1 MLTTAEGGRCWS
13 CDATLNG
20 PGLCSEVYP
29 DGQVSAHSDST
40 CVRQFLWEMI
50 ARYTA
55 SSKAE
60 ALGGAFPLLDSS
72 SAFPLPGL
80 MRHPASAIFGEPL
93 CVGGA
98 AKTCSTSHRLMLS
111 YHLLQSLRLPRSI
124 RSAKQSEG
132 RAQHSHN
139 WQASVVVRHWLI
151 LGTVSSVPTRSLAR
165 ILGGVLLGNAQR
177 S

>member
-1 MLTTAEGGRCWS
+1 MPRSMGR
-13 CDATLNG
+13 

-29 DGQVSAHSDST
+29 DGQVSARSDST
-40 CVRQFLWEMI
+40 CVCESLWEMI
-50 ARYTA
+50 VRYTA

-60 ALGGAFPLLDSS
+60 ALGRAFPLLDLS

-80 MRHPASAIFGEPL
+80 MRHPASAIFGEHL

-111 YHLLQSLRLPRSI
+111 YHLPQSLRHPRSI
-124 RSAKQSEG
+124 RSAKHSEG
-132 RAQHSHN
+132 RAQHSYN
-139 WQASVVVRHWLI
+139 WQASAVVRHWLI

-165 ILGGVLLGNAQR
+165 ILSGVLLGNVQR